1 MIERRH
7 QQGWMWKV
15 IFVSVLSGVVG
26 YLLPLLLTESPDQRR
41 AALVATQTVLLQR
54 DHTIRQKF
62 AGLKTDL
69 NAYEVAVGDIWKV
82 SALRKLRDDHVLRE
96 SHEHLDAIK
105 TSMLERRAAMVSLL
119 ADTTRSI
126 HDAISTL
133 REHSAYPSSE
143 HCTEHN
149 VLVEEGTKPPLDD
162 TITLLDLPPTTPTS
176 SPPEASSAHNNVL
189 PPPSSVT
196 PPTPPV
202 SHTPPSHHVKPPTM
216 PQPVPSPA
224 PTPPSPRQFP
234 ITFGQ
239 AAMAFFTALV
249 TLVAFSLVSEH
260 HRRGAGG
267 DGDYSMIQGFFSPR
281 QKQRPRPPSNDATSS
296 PRTRAR
302 RHRNDEQPR
311 ATANV
316 DEFIA
321 ESGSYYDMQYPQEGS
336 TLTEATPVRRS
347 RRLDAAAHMSSTYF

>member
-105 TSMLERRAAMVSLL
+105 TSMLERRAAMASLL

-126 HDAISTL
+126 RDAISTL

-143 HCTEHN
+143 HSTEHN

-176 SPPEASSAHNNVL
+176 SPPEASSAHNKVL

-216 PQPVPSPA
+216 PLPVPSPA
-224 PTPPSPRQFP
+224 PTPPSSRQFP

-281 QKQRPRPPSNDATSS
+281 QKQHPRPPSNDVV
-296 PRTRAR
+296 
-302 RHRNDEQPR
+302 RHHTN
-311 ATANV
+311 
-316 DEFIA
+316 
-321 ESGSYYDMQYPQEGS
+321 
-336 TLTEATPVRRS
+336 
-347 RRLDAAAHMSSTYF
+347 